1 MSTVFHNIS
10 LRNYLEPSANTY
22 EILQLF
28 KDVRERNQYKDEIE
42 KIEKEMRFFL
52 ETEGMVEIKD
62 TGALSYEDLLLLL
75 LLLDFVWFPLVKTFI
90 INWGKSMVPH
100 GMRWDLNDVQRRF

>member
-28 KDVRERNQYKDEIE
+28 KDVRERNQYKDKIE
-42 KIEKEMRFFL
+42 KIEKEMRFYL
-52 ETEGMVEIKD
+52 ETEGMVEMKD
-62 TGALSYEDLLLLL
+62 TGVLSYEDLLLLL

-90 INWGKSMVPH
+90 IDWGKSMVP
-100 GMRWDLNDVQRRF
+100 DLNDVQRRF